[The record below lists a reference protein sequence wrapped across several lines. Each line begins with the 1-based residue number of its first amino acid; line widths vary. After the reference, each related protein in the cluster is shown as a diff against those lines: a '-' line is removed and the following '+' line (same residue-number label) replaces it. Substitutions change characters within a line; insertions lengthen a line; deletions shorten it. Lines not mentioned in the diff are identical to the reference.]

1 MTASDA
7 ARGPMRHAVHLVLCD
22 PCPRWQHALATALM
36 SRPDVALSLSS
47 RASAPGPASWR
58 YLARQCPML
67 LPAGRLALPAAAAG
81 EALTIDLTDAPEPG
95 SWSLRDQHGRPL
107 AAPFPFCRRSRLE
120 MPEVLLED
128 GGGAVLVRARLA
140 RQGSHAATLGSA
152 LGWAVR
158 LVEQALGHSLEG
170 RPLPGTG
177 VQGSLR
183 SGAPEPVGWSI
194 LTRDLARRARGR
206 LRSWLVD
213 ETWAIGVIDKPIDA
227 VLERPG
233 LDEVAWIAAP
243 GGSYYADPFGVPGE
257 DRILCERFDHDRA
270 LGRLVTLGLERA
282 RPTEDALDFPPRGHA
297 SFPYLARIGDALLC
311 IPETAASR
319 QLALWR
325 WGEDGSWQPSTV
337 VAENIRALDPVL
349 FGWRG
354 RFWIAYTDG
363 SLGEHDN
370 LCLLHAASLD
380 GPWQPHAGNPVK
392 VDVGSSRPGGT
403 PFMQDG
409 HLHRPAQDCGAHYGA
424 AIVVNRILELTTETF
439 VEAPVARLAPGRDW
453 PYPHG
458 LHTLSAWGDRT
469 LIDAKRQGFVPAAFA
484 RRLRSRLGR
493 RQQPLISNPIAAN
506 RAQP

>member
-7 ARGPMRHAVHLVLCD
+7 ARGSMGHAIHLVLSD

-36 SRPDVALSLSS
+36 SRPDVDLSLSI

-58 YLARQCPML
+58 HVARQCPML
-67 LPAGRLALPAAAAG
+67 LPAERPALPASPAG

-95 SWSLRDQHGRPL
+95 SWSLRDQHAHPL
-107 AAPFPFCRRSRLE
+107 AAPFPFCRGGRLE
-120 MPEVLLED
+120 MPEVLLRD
-128 GGGAVLVRARLA
+128 GGGTVLAQARLA
-140 RQGSHAATLGSA
+140 RQGPYAATLAYA

-158 LVEQALGHSLEG
+158 LVEQALGRPLEG
-170 RPLPGTG
+170 RAAPGIG
-177 VQGSLR
+177 AHGSLR
-183 SGAPEPVGWSI
+183 SSAPRPVGWAI
-194 LTRDLARRARGR
+194 LARDLAERARGR

-213 ETWAIGVIDKPIDA
+213 ETWAVGVIDKPIEA
-227 VLERPG
+227 LLEWPG
-233 LDEVAWIAAP
+233 LDEVAWIEAP
-243 GGSYYADPFGVPGE
+243 GGAYYADPFGMPGE

-270 LGRLVTLGLERA
+270 LGRLVTLRLERG
-282 RPTEDALDFPPRGHA
+282 RHTEGPLDFPPRGHV

-311 IPETAASR
+311 IPENAASR
-319 QLALWR
+319 QLALWQ
-325 WGEDGSWQPSTV
+325 WGEDGSWQASTV
-337 VAENIRALDPVL
+337 VAENIHALDPVL

-403 PFMQDG
+403 PFMRDG
-409 HLHRPAQDCGAHYGA
+409 YLYRPAQDCGAHYGA
-424 AIVVNRILELTTETF
+424 AIVVNRVLELTTEAF
-439 VEAPVARLAPGRDW
+439 AEEPVARLAPGRDW
-453 PYPHG
+453 PYPDG

-469 LIDAKRQGFVPAAFA
+469 LIDAKRHGFVPAAFA
-484 RRLRSRLGR
+484 RRLRGRLSRG
-493 RQQPLISNPIAAN
+493 QQPVISNPIAAN